1 MHRFYLP
8 PQECRADHLALS
20 GSEAHHAADVLRV
33 KAGDPVAVLD
43 GAGGELACRVE
54 TVSRQKVEME
64 VQGRTTEPPPP
75 WQITLVQAIPKGK
88 LFEAIIQKATE
99 LGVGRVVPLLS
110 QRVTT
115 HLEGGSIQ
123 AKAGKW
129 RQTAV
134 EAIKQCGQRWLP
146 RRNIRFDSGGVAAG
160 RQSPSARL
168 FSRRRTAAPDRLR
181 LDRPRRRFRPGRNGG
196 DPRRGSVADDLGPAG
211 VAQRDGRAVRALH
224 PQLRT
229 AFSVFVAQVSP
240 DSESGETCA
249 TIRLRYERNAVRR
262 VCWTQRVL
270 SAGGG
275 ALSLGSWAESSATTP
290 AHFESPARL

>member
-43 GAGGELACRVE
+43 GAGGELACRGE

-146 RRNIRFDSGGVAAG
+146 RVDPPATLPAWLARGETFDLTLVASLQDDSRHPRAYFPAGGRRPRTVCVWIGPEGDFAPEEMEAIQGAGALPMTLGPLVLRSETAALCALSILNYEL
-160 RQSPSARL
+160 RSPS
-168 FSRRRTAAPDRLR
+168 S
-181 LDRPRRRFRPGRNGG
+181 
-196 DPRRGSVADDLGPAG
+196 
-211 VAQRDGRAVRALH
+211 
-224 PQLRT
+224 
-229 AFSVFVAQVSP
+229 
-240 DSESGETCA
+240 
-249 TIRLRYERNAVRR
+249 
-262 VCWTQRVL
+262 
-270 SAGGG
+270 
-275 ALSLGSWAESSATTP
+275 
-290 AHFESPARL
+290 